1 MVIFLKAIMPLLLR
15 VITTLGWVLGV
26 QTILTQVT
34 GQPGVAM
41 AQVTGAVKDGVQNT
55 LSSATGGAL
64 PPAPQRAI
72 DGSEKALPEPNPTV
86 VVLKAVT
93 NPWLYVAIGG
103 LLLFATTLTKQTR
116 GLARDVGGGI
126 ATTRGAVRDDF
137 DDLGSDPSRGKR

>member
-1 MVIFLKAIMPLLLR
+1 MVVFLTAIMPLLLR
-15 VITTLGWVLGV
+15 VITTLGWVVGV
-26 QTILTQVT
+26 QSILTQVT

-55 LSSATGGAL
+55 VSAASGGL
-64 PPAPQRAI
+64 VPPAPQAVTP
-72 DGSEKALPEPNPTV
+72 GSSPALPTPSTAAV
-86 VVLKAVT
+86 VVQSVT

-126 ATTRGAVRDDF
+126 ATTRGAVREDF